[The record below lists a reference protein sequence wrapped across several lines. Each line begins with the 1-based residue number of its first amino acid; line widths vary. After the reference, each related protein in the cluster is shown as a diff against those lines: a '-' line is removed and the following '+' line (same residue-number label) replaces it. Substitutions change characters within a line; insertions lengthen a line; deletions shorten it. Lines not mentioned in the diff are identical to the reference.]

1 MQALVQTGLDKAT
14 RLQTLC
20 LAGNRLSTGGAKA
33 VAQLLTGTDA
43 QQPLQL
49 VELDVSWNNI
59 QGEGACDLLAAME
72 QAQTLTTVDMS
83 WNPLGSE
90 PPTGGGVGTTAQ
102 AQDAEAANGDAP
114 GAAPAHASPAAS
126 IPVATAAAPGGADS
140 LGTALAVAQA
150 VMTLAP
156 QNTGV
161 LPGER
166 VARQLRRLFR
176 SGRSASNSS
185 SLTHLDL
192 SHTALSSDLYELL
205 RSGLAPNRSLLGL
218 HLHGRCWVV
227 AWCASVV
234 AS

>member
-1 MQALVQTGLDKAT
+1 MQALVQAGLDKAT

-90 PPTGGGVGTTAQ
+90 PPTGGGAAGTTAQ
-102 AQDAEAANGDAP
+102 AQAAEAANGDATD
-114 GAAPAHASPAAS
+114 AAPAHASPAAS
-126 IPVATAAAPGGADS
+126 IPAAAGGADS

-218 HLHGRCWVV
+218 HLQGRYGL
-227 AWCASVV
+227 
-234 AS
+234 

>member
-33 VAQLLTGTDA
+33 VAQLLTGIHA

-72 QAQTLTTVDMS
+72 QAQILTTVDLS

-90 PPTGGGVGTTAQ
+90 PPTGGGAAGTTAQ
-102 AQDAEAANGDAP
+102 AQDAEVANGDAP
-114 GAAPAHASPAAS
+114 GAAPAHASPAAN
-126 IPVATAAAPGGADS
+126 IPVAAAGGADS

-176 SGRSASNSS
+176 SGRSASTSS

-192 SHTALSSDLYELL
+192 SHTALSNDLYELL

-218 HLHGRCWVV
+218 HLQGRYWVV
-227 AWCASVV
+227 PWCANGGTS
-234 AS
+234 